1 MYDFNIKNSINNESI
16 TGFFL
21 VKSIAK
27 EKAKNNS
34 YFLNI
39 MLSNKQGD
47 ILCRLWNCK
56 DEDFDFF
63 SNNDI
68 VKVKATVNE
77 FQGTKQLIINKYR
90 CIDESDNIDIN
101 RLVESSSIDSNDV
114 YDKIYNTALNF
125 KNKTLQLITTTILKD
140 NESQIKIV
148 GAAKLHHHNIVS
160 GWLEHTFTM
169 LEDAKMLAKK
179 YDSNLNEDLLYAGT
193 ILHDIGKLKELSFK
207 SYGIVDG
214 YTVEGEL
221 LGHIT
226 LGIQI
231 LMEYTCKLKPM
242 CDFDWDNNIMVLL
255 NHMILS
261 HHGQPEYGSPRY
273 PMIKEAEILSSLDM
287 LDTKMFM
294 FDKIISDTNENDFSQ
309 RQWSLNNRKIYNKID

>member
-16 TGFFL
+16 MDFFL
-21 VKSIAK
+21 IKSATK
-27 EKAKNNS
+27 EKARNNS

-39 MLSNKQGD
+39 ILSNKQGD
-47 ILCRLWNCK
+47 IACKLWDCK

-63 SNNDI
+63 TNNDI
-68 VKVKATVNE
+68 VKIKATVNE
-77 FQGTKQLIINKYR
+77 FQGNKQLIINKYR
-90 CIDESDNIDIN
+90 KLEESDNLDIN
-101 RLVESSSIDSNDV
+101 KLAESSSINSNDV
-114 YDKIYNTALNF
+114 YDKLYETALNLN
-125 KNKTLQLITTTILKD
+125 NKTLQLLTTTILKD

-169 LEDAKMLAKK
+169 LEDAKALARK
-179 YDSNLNEDLLYAGT
+179 YDNNLNKDLLYAGT

-207 SYGIVDG
+207 SYGIVNG
-214 YTVEGEL
+214 YTIEGEL

-231 LMEYTCKLKPM
+231 LMEYTCKLKPI
-242 CDFDWDNNIMVLL
+242 CGFEGDDDIMILL

-309 RQWSLNNRKIYNKID
+309 RQWSLNNRKIYNKTI